1 MTQQYILDENVVIL
15 AQRGQNDIG
24 ERDLTCQELITR
36 IIRICHSIV
45 FDPVLREKYLR
56 QLNRIR
62 TGETQDDFR
71 VLSTIVN
78 ASRVEGKVIMR
89 PVAVPFPEE
98 TSIPPGSRDDREIVR
113 LAVESKAILVTAD
126 SPLRNDLNSCGI
138 QEVYDLQILSPDEA
152 LKDL

>member
-1 MTQQYILDENVVIL
+1 
-15 AQRGQNDIG
+15 
-24 ERDLTCQELITR
+24 
-36 IIRICHSIV
+36 
-45 FDPVLREKYLR
+45 
-56 QLNRIR
+56 
-62 TGETQDDFR
+62 
-71 VLSTIVN
+71 
-78 ASRVEGKVIMR
+78 MR
-89 PVAVPFPEE
+89 PVAAPFPEE